1 MYFLGG
7 QAFELK
13 RLGGENV
20 ATYIEIPFCSVLRL
34 HCVELIAPFGDPQ
47 PKDFSAAD
55 YNTF

>member
-47 PKDFSAAD
+47 PKMF
-55 YNTF
+55 